1 MANFFLL
8 ILIFFIILVL
18 GKKKVAFALFICITS
33 KVISKEVS
41 EYRNEPTHL

>member
-18 GKKKVAFALFICITS
+18 EKKKLLLLYLFVLS
-33 KVISKEVS
+33 VRWFQKKFLNMS
-41 EYRNEPTHL
+41 EPTHL

>member
-8 ILIFFIILVL
+8 ILILFVILVL
-18 GKKKVAFALFICITS
+18 GKKSCFCSIYLYYS

-41 EYRNEPTHL
+41 EYRSEPTHL